1 MEELWREPERRAEV
15 GVEGGKTSDSLA
27 IIIATQLQN
36 ERLPHSSKPIK
47 ATTSKMAK
55 SKRKLPKQPS
65 WSAIPGTKL
74 SVDIDPSNTVQDDD
88 TDDFSKWQSPH
99 YNLEEDDYSAASHDL
114 FDPSKPGFN
123 VEDGAGEFGMF
134 YSLEVISGK
143 MMLGRHLGFCRSC
156 SLHNM

>member
-1 MEELWREPERRAEV
+1 
-15 GVEGGKTSDSLA
+15 
-27 IIIATQLQN
+27 
-36 ERLPHSSKPIK
+36 
-47 ATTSKMAK
+47 MAK
-55 SKRKLPKQPS
+55 SKRKLPKQPG

-99 YNLEEDDYSAASHDL
+99 YNLEEDDYSDASRDL

-156 SLHNM
+156 SPHNL

>member
-1 MEELWREPERRAEV
+1 
-15 GVEGGKTSDSLA
+15 
-27 IIIATQLQN
+27 
-36 ERLPHSSKPIK
+36 
-47 ATTSKMAK
+47 MAK

-156 SLHNM
+156 SLHNV